1 MQQIATDF
9 IRSPLGIAVLMLA
22 SSIGGGWIKD
32 RVSVETRDSATV
44 ARIDAIDRRLD
55 DIRQDLRDMKMQ
67 IADSTRA
74 LASGEAERRR

>member
-1 MQQIATDF
+1 MQVATDF
-9 IRSPLGIAVLMLA
+9 IRSPLGIAVLMIA

-32 RVSVETRDSATV
+32 RVSSETRDSATV

-74 LASGEAERRR
+74 LANGETGRR